1 MCTCPKTALFNKST
15 TGTAAQ
21 HTANLDLKTVTKA
34 LLAVKGVQGQRILR
48 LYHLYRLLIGFSLV
62 LLIFSDLDGHLLDMA
77 DTRVFHYA
85 SWTYLIVNIIAT
97 ASMHRT
103 EQLLPVFALALFDVT
118 LLSLL
123 FYAAGG
129 TPSGI
134 GNLII
139 TAVAVAN
146 ILLHG
151 RIGLL
156 IAAVAAAGII
166 YLTFY
171 LSLSFP
177 AASSQYMQAG
187 MLGALCFAAALFVQA
202 LSRRIQA
209 SESLAEQRAGQV
221 ANLEELNALVLQR

>member
-1 MCTCPKTALFNKST
+1 
-15 TGTAAQ
+15 
-21 HTANLDLKTVTKA
+21 
-34 LLAVKGVQGQRILR
+34 
-48 LYHLYRLLIGFSLV
+48 
-62 LLIFSDLDGHLLDMA
+62 
-77 DTRVFHYA
+77 
-85 SWTYLIVNIIAT
+85 
-97 ASMHRT
+97 
-103 EQLLPVFALALFDVT
+103 LALFDVT

-221 ANLEELNALVLQR
+221 ANLEELNALVLQRMRTGILVLDGEQRIIQANESALNLIGYDKLLGRILDPHFPALINALKQWEKNPSFRSP